1 MASTRVY
8 VGKLSSRTRDR
19 DLTDRFSR
27 YGRIVSCDLK
37 YGYAFVE
44 YSDARNAEDAVAALN
59 GSLLDGCRIIVEF
72 SKGPRQ
78 SRGDRASSRSD
89 YRVTVDNLP
98 RDMSWQDLKDKFRQ
112 VGDVVFADVFH
123 DRSGRGR
130 GIVEFRARDDMK
142 DAIRKLNGTEVRG
155 TPIYVREDD
164 GRSAPRGSSRSPS
177 RRHSSSS
184 SRRSRSRSPRKSS
197 PRRRHS
203 RSRSP
208 RRERHSRSPER
219 RPRSRSP
226 KRSPG
231 QAVVG
236 ANNGGGSPKGSP
248 RAASPT
254 LRRSGSRSP
263 SRSPR

>member
-19 DLTDRFSR
+19 DLSDRFSR

-44 YSDARNAEDAVAALN
+44 YSDARDAEDVVAALN
-59 GSLLDGCRIIVEF
+59 GSILDGARIIVEF

-78 SRGDRASSRSD
+78 SRGDRASSRSE

-130 GIVEFRARDDMK
+130 GVVEFRSRDDMK
-142 DAIRKLNGTEVRG
+142 DAIRKLNGVEVRG
-155 TPIYVREDD
+155 SPIYVREDD
-164 GRSAPRGSSRSPS
+164 GRGAPRGSSRSPP
-177 RRHSSSS
+177 RRYGGSS
-184 SRRSRSRSPRKSS
+184 SRRSRSRSP
-197 PRRRHS
+197 PRRRYS

-208 RRERHSRSPER
+208 RRERYSPER

-226 KRSPG
+226 KRSPI
-231 QAVVG
+231 QAVG
-236 ANNGGGSPKGSP
+236 INNGGGSPKASP
-248 RAASPT
+248 RAASPA